1 MKDND
6 KKGLKS
12 LMVVLGIGLLAV
24 LLMQMGRVT
33 VERDNHYSLLQ
44 NRDIKLQAAREQLV
58 RLESENIQLRTENAK
73 LKETDQTLFSKGVEE
88 HLAAKNKERMRQA
101 LDTFTELTTKYP
113 KSPLVPNAKQHIAE
127 LQKSISDIEQLEA
140 AMSKFEDA
148 LSAHRFKDAHEALQK
163 LSGLVSNDERK
174 SLSSRLYEAENQPI
188 EMTVNELV
196 SRFGSLVRSGN
207 LLDLLGKRVKVEAS
221 FGYIA
226 RDRKSIEAHND
237 SSMFGG
243 TGTHVTVFYAGSNME
258 ERFTRGDPNPAR
270 RYTITGTVGTYRNSD
285 DPYIRAEK
293 IE

>member
-1 MKDND
+1 MK
-6 KKGLKS
+6 KMLFA
-12 LMVVLGIGLLAV
+12 LVAIVPCAV
-24 LLMQMGRVT
+24 LFWATLSGNEQLAQLKVAS
-33 VERDNHYSLLQ
+33 ERPKNDLQ
-44 NRDIKLQAAREQLV
+44 VAREELV
-58 RLESENIQLRTENAK
+58 KLDSENVQLRTENAN
-73 LKETDQTLFSKGVEE
+73 LKETDQAVFSKGVEE
-88 HLAAKNKERMRQA
+88 HLAVNSKESMQLA
-101 LDTFTELTTKYP
+101 LGTFTEFTAKFP

-140 AMSKFEDA
+140 ARVKFEDA
-148 LSAHRFKDAHEALQK
+148 LRANRFKDANEALQK
-163 LSGLVSNDERK
+163 LSGLVSADEHK
-174 SLSSRLYEAENQPI
+174 TLSSRLYEAENRPI

-207 LLDLLGKRVKVEAS
+207 LWDLLGKRVKVEAS

-237 SSMFGG
+237 SSMIGG